1 MALLHFKL
9 EGNYPDT
16 GNLPDPKIIKHSLQ
30 YLSNENSTTE
40 NIHSLA
46 LDILRN
52 LKQKYAHFAWVIDIT
67 DVCSFYGSDKQDCV
81 RNLKLRQ
88 QHYATGI
95 YYCFAIVLLNGKFIA
110 LEFKCE
116 RQEYF
121 NSDSDEYYLE
131 IDV

>member
-95 YYCFAIVLLNGKFIA
+95 YYCFAIVLLNGQFFA
-110 LEFKCE
+110 LEFKCVSDE
-116 RQEYF
+116 IF
-121 NSDSDEYYLE
+121 SDSDSPFIE
-131 IDV
+131 IDI